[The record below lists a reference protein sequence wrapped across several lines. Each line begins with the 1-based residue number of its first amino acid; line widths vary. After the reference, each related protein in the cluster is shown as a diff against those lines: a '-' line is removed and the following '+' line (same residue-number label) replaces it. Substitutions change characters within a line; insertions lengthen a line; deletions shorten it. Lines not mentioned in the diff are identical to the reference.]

1 MKSKKSKTQQ
11 IKERKVMKKLS
22 VLFIAVALLG
32 MAGMSMAQAN
42 DNHTVTVVV
51 AGISAINVDNDLT
64 LTINA
69 ATAGSEPDAVSNST
83 TCNLL
88 WTQNGPTSRKIQ
100 VKAGAALPTG
110 VTLSVLAQGIVK
122 VGSGSP
128 TAAGT
133 VALSATDQDFLT
145 TVTKSAGTCDLNYTA
160 DGDMDA
166 AVQSNAIT
174 VTYTIINT

>member
-1 MKSKKSKTQQ
+1 
-11 IKERKVMKKLS
+11 MKKLS
-22 VLFIAVALLG
+22 ILFIAVALLG
-32 MAGMSMAQAN
+32 LTGALMAQAN

-51 AGISAINVDNDLT
+51 SAISAINVDNDLT

-83 TCNLL
+83 TCNLF
-88 WTQNGPTSRKIQ
+88 WTQNGATSRKIQ

-122 VGSGSP
+122 VGSGAP

-133 VALSATDQDFLT
+133 VNLTASDQDFLT
-145 TVTKSAGTCDLNYTA
+145 TVHKSAGTCDLNYTA
-160 DGDMDA
+160 DADMDA